1 MRIKYQSALPA
12 EIQEHFRGLFLDRS
26 QIYVLGLTRHART
39 LATLFPVQGFI
50 DDYASDSEFL
60 GRPILRGEEVSRD
73 ALIISGVVDGR
84 PLSAL
89 RRLRSAGF
97 SKVIDYFSLY
107 RLAPDLVPPPPF
119 STQNTRDI
127 LQNRAK
133 YEWLEKR
140 LADEESRA
148 TLEKLINFRLNW
160 DLADMEGFSL
170 RLDQQYFEPFME
182 LASTSV
188 FVDGGGFDGQT
199 SRTYAQRAP
208 SHRRIYC
215 FEPESGAMQVA
226 KAKLADLRTLTYV
239 QKGLFSRNGTARFNS
254 NASSASGLSAEGDTE
269 IEIVKLDDE
278 VEESV
283 DYIKLDLE
291 GAECDALDGAQE
303 HIAQDHPKLAVCVYH
318 DQRDFWRV
326 PERILAIDEGYE
338 IYLRHYTE
346 GPLETVMYFR

>member
-1 MRIKYQSALPA
+1 MRIKYQSVLPVD
-12 EIQEHFRGLFLDRS
+12 IQELFRALFLDDS
-26 QIYVLGLTRHART
+26 EIYVLGRTRHART
-39 LATLFPVQGFI
+39 LATLFPVHGFI

-60 GRPILRGEEVSRD
+60 GRPVLRAEQVSGD

-97 SKVIDYFSLY
+97 SRVIDYFSLY
-107 RLAPDLVPPPPF
+107 RMAPDLVPPPPF
-119 STQNTRDI
+119 SAQNIRDI
-127 LQNRAK
+127 LQHPAK

-140 LADEESRA
+140 LADDESRA

-160 DLADMEGFSL
+160 DLADMDGFTL

-182 LASTSV
+182 LTGTSV
-188 FVDGGGFDGQT
+188 FVDGGGFDGKT

-208 SHRRIYC
+208 NHRRIYC
-215 FEPESGAMQVA
+215 FEPESSAMQIA
-226 KAKLADLRTLTYV
+226 KAELADLRTVTYV
-239 QKGLFSRNGTARFNS
+239 QKGLFSRHGTARFNS
-254 NASSASGLSAEGDTE
+254 SASSASGLSDEGDTE

-291 GAECDALDGAQE
+291 GAECDALDGARK
-303 HIAQDHPKLAVCVYH
+303 HIAEDHPKLAVCVYH

-326 PERILAIDEGYE
+326 PERILAIDEDYE
-338 IYLRHYTE
+338 IFLRHYTE
-346 GPLETVMYFR
+346 GPLETVMYFK